1 VAGFVAWL
9 TGFRLRRVA
18 FIAGLFLLPV
28 TSIIS
33 AALVVL
39 TADLKG
45 PAEAGKDITL
55 AFAVLVVTMA
65 FTSGDASPVMFLMSA
80 ALSWSIAMAL
90 GGVSYRYRSL
100 TLVVQ
105 IAVLLVVVTTLLFM
119 LVVGDTAAFWQQLL
133 NGTIADLPPELVT
146 ELGAELAAQ
155 GITVEEVVALM
166 ATIMTPVFAAGLLSS
181 SLLAVLLGLAWA
193 CAARGERFGAQYRTL
208 KLGYVIGGLA
218 ALLGIAS
225 LLGVTAAGGLLAVVS
240 VAFVLQGV
248 AVLYSWSLQKQW
260 PGAWWALV
268 VLPLLFMP
276 VMPVPALLV
285 GFGLAATGFID
296 NWYTLRPKTA

>member
-1 VAGFVAWL
+1 MAGFFTWL
-9 TGFRLRRVA
+9 TAFRLRRVA
-18 FIAGLFLLPV
+18 FIAGLYLLPV

-39 TADLKG
+39 IADLKG
-45 PAEAGKDITL
+45 PAEAGKDMTL
-55 AFAVLVVTMA
+55 AFVVLLATMA
-65 FTSGDASPVMFLMSA
+65 LTSGEASQVPFLISA

-105 IAVLLVVVTTLLFM
+105 MAVLLVVTATLLFM
-119 LVVGDTAAFWQQLL
+119 LVVGDAAAFWQQWL
-133 NGTIADLPPELVT
+133 NSMIADFPPELVT
-146 ELGAELAAQ
+146 ELTAELTVQ
-155 GITVEEVVALM
+155 GVTLEQVVALM
-166 ATIMTPVFAAGLLSS
+166 STIMTPVFAAGLLSS

-193 CAARGERFGAQYRTL
+193 CSARGERFGEQYRTL

-218 ALLGIAS
+218 AVLGIAS
-225 LLGVTAAGGLLAVVS
+225 LLGVTAAGGLLMVVS

-248 AVLYSWSLQKQW
+248 AVLYCWALHKQW
-260 PGAWWALV
+260 PGAWWAAV
-268 VLPLLFMP
+268 VLPLIFMP
-276 VMPVPALLV
+276 VMPVPALFV

-296 NWYTLRPKTA
+296 NWYTLRPKAA